1 MENTTT
7 RPPII
12 PLNTLH
18 STTRMNSSP
27 HVELLSSPS
36 SSFAIPLCLRS
47 RCGTAEKVGNAK
59 RADDQRTVA
68 HKRRSIYLAA
78 IGSSEWARSSISQRY
93 HRAFLTIRHATLTI
107 SFLVPLLR
115 VAFFHAALTVAPN
128 LVNPQSRRPRDT
140 PEIRWERRDTVA
152 INQR

>member
-1 MENTTT
+1 M
-7 RPPII
+7 
-12 PLNTLH
+12 
-18 STTRMNSSP
+18 SSFSLLLL
-27 HVELLSSPS
+27 LLSLFPS
-36 SSFAIPLCLRS
+36 VFVRD
-47 RCGTAEKVGNAK
+47 AERQRKWVMRKG
-59 RADDQRTVA
+59 RTVA